1 MDSKLMTDLEEM
13 VDKRGL
19 QAVIEELAIVC
30 QSKAEHIRYAWQDGK
45 TAQSWE
51 KLARGLDRQAVRAE
65 LEGI

>member
-1 MDSKLMTDLEEM
+1 MDSKLMTELEEM

-19 QAVIEELAIVC
+19 QAVLEELAIVC
-30 QSKAEHIRYAWQDGK
+30 QSRADHNGK